1 MRDEILKLLK
11 ESEVPLTE
19 LNIQDKLS
27 EKVSLDKLCEELRTM
42 EKCGDLYVTKKGK
55 YTVYE
60 NTHLKV
66 GKLSV
71 SKKGFGFVIMENEP
85 DIHIKKEN
93 MNGAI
98 HNDLVACEYISEEEG
113 RIVKIIDRSFDT
125 IIGEY
130 TIDTDNKGKIILDD
144 TRMKIDIIIDEKN
157 RNGAMPG
164 HKVIVKPYTQIGNN
178 KYYGEVDKKELTS
191 AAIKGMMNYLSDDY
205 SMYFTEDEKNDFNE
219 RLNGVYT
226 GLGVEITNDASN
238 NAMIVTVFDNSSA
251 KDANLKPGDIIA
263 KINGED
269 VLGLGKEE
277 VVKKIKGKNNYSF
290 NMSVLRD
297 NNLIDVKVVTK
308 SITLSSVTSSV
319 IEKDNEKIGYI
330 YISIFALNTYDQFKK
345 QLEELEKMKITSLII
360 DVRSNTGGHLT
371 SVTSILDLFLNK
383 TDVLYQI
390 KSKDKIKKVY
400 GTETSTRKYPIVVL
414 TNELSASASEIL
426 ASALKEAYGA
436 KTVGIKTFGKG
447 TMQNMLDLE
456 NGGMIKVT
464 TEEWLTSKG
473 NKINKEG
480 VPVDYEVKL
489 DEKYASNPSK
499 ETDNQLQKAIEV
511 LTKANN

>member
-1 MRDEILKLLK
+1 MEEK
-11 ESEVPLTE
+11 EKKKSNKTSKT
-19 LNIQDKLS
+19 NK
-27 EKVSLDKLCEELRTM
+27 EKQVKKSVNKSKNNEKINKEKSKEQVKNNKKKEVSLVEEQKVKKILVKEEDKKKLEEKN
-42 EKCGDLYVTKKGK
+42 EVVKTKNIFKRLLNK
-55 YTVYE
+55 LNPEE
-60 NTHLKV
+60 NKFNFL
-66 GKLSV
+66 
-71 SKKGFGFVIMENEP
+71 E
-85 DIHIKKEN
+85 
-93 MNGAI
+93 
-98 HNDLVACEYISEEEG
+98 
-113 RIVKIIDRSFDT
+113 
-125 IIGEY
+125 
-130 TIDTDNKGKIILDD
+130 IILLMFMAFVVGVFASQAISLKIPILNNTTVIED
-144 TRMKIDIIIDEKN
+144 TSELTRVYNLII
-157 RNGAMPG
+157 
-164 HKVIVKPYTQIGNN
+164 N

-330 YISIFALNTYDQFKK
+330 YISIFALNTYDQFKE

-383 TDVLYQI
+383 TDVMYQI

-489 DEKYASNPSK
+489 DEKYASNPSE

>member
-1 MRDEILKLLK
+1 MEEK
-11 ESEVPLTE
+11 EKKKSNKTSKT
-19 LNIQDKLS
+19 NK
-27 EKVSLDKLCEELRTM
+27 EKQVKKSVNKSKNNEKINKEKSKEQVKNNKKKEVSLVEEQKVKKILVKEEDKKKLEEKN
-42 EKCGDLYVTKKGK
+42 EVVKTKNIFKRLLNK
-55 YTVYE
+55 LNPEE
-60 NTHLKV
+60 NKFNFL
-66 GKLSV
+66 
-71 SKKGFGFVIMENEP
+71 E
-85 DIHIKKEN
+85 
-93 MNGAI
+93 
-98 HNDLVACEYISEEEG
+98 
-113 RIVKIIDRSFDT
+113 
-125 IIGEY
+125 
-130 TIDTDNKGKIILDD
+130 IILLMFMAFVVGVFASQAISLKIPILNNTTVIED
-144 TRMKIDIIIDEKN
+144 TSELTRVYNLII
-157 RNGAMPG
+157 
-164 HKVIVKPYTQIGNN
+164 N

-251 KDANLKPGDIIA
+251 KEANLKPGDIIA

-297 NNLIDVKVVTK
+297 NNLIDVKVATK

-330 YISIFALNTYDQFKK
+330 YISIFALNTYDQFKE

>member
-1 MRDEILKLLK
+1 MEEK
-11 ESEVPLTE
+11 EKKKSNKTSKT
-19 LNIQDKLS
+19 NK
-27 EKVSLDKLCEELRTM
+27 EKQVKKSVNKSKNNEKINKEKSKEQVKANKKKEVSLVEEQKVKKILVKEEDKKKLEEKN
-42 EKCGDLYVTKKGK
+42 EVVKTKNIFKRLLNK
-55 YTVYE
+55 LNPEE
-60 NTHLKV
+60 NKFNFL
-66 GKLSV
+66 
-71 SKKGFGFVIMENEP
+71 E
-85 DIHIKKEN
+85 
-93 MNGAI
+93 
-98 HNDLVACEYISEEEG
+98 
-113 RIVKIIDRSFDT
+113 
-125 IIGEY
+125 
-130 TIDTDNKGKIILDD
+130 IILLMFMAFVVGVFASQAISLKIPILNNTTVIED
-144 TRMKIDIIIDEKN
+144 TSELTRVYNLIIN
-157 RNGAMPG
+157 R
-164 HKVIVKPYTQIGNN
+164 
-178 KYYGEVDKKELTS
+178 YYGEVDKKELTS

-277 VVKKIKGKNNYSF
+277 VVKKIKGKSNYSF

-330 YISIFALNTYDQFKK
+330 YISIFALNTYDQFKE

>member
-1 MRDEILKLLK
+1 MEENEKKKSNKTSKTNK
-11 ESEVPLTE
+11 EKQVKKSV
-19 LNIQDKLS
+19 NKS
-27 EKVSLDKLCEELRTM
+27 KNNEKINKEKSKEQVKNNKKKEVSLVEEQKVKKILVKEEDKKKLEEKN
-42 EKCGDLYVTKKGK
+42 EVVKTKNIFKRLLNK
-55 YTVYE
+55 LNPEE
-60 NTHLKV
+60 NKFNFL
-66 GKLSV
+66 
-71 SKKGFGFVIMENEP
+71 E
-85 DIHIKKEN
+85 
-93 MNGAI
+93 
-98 HNDLVACEYISEEEG
+98 
-113 RIVKIIDRSFDT
+113 
-125 IIGEY
+125 
-130 TIDTDNKGKIILDD
+130 IILLMFMAFVVGVFASQAISLKIPILNNTTVIED
-144 TRMKIDIIIDEKN
+144 TSELTRVYNLII
-157 RNGAMPG
+157 
-164 HKVIVKPYTQIGNN
+164 N

-330 YISIFALNTYDQFKK
+330 YISIFALNTYDQFKE

-383 TDVLYQI
+383 TDVMYQI

>member
-1 MRDEILKLLK
+1 MK
-11 ESEVPLTE
+11 E
-19 LNIQDKLS
+19 K
-27 EKVSLDKLCEELRTM
+27 EKKKSNKTSKTNKEKQVKKSVNKSKNNEKINKEKSKEQVKANKKKEVSLVEEQKVKKILVKEEDKKKLEEKN
-42 EKCGDLYVTKKGK
+42 EVAKTKNIFKRLLNK
-55 YTVYE
+55 LNPEE
-60 NTHLKV
+60 NKFNFL
-66 GKLSV
+66 
-71 SKKGFGFVIMENEP
+71 E
-85 DIHIKKEN
+85 
-93 MNGAI
+93 
-98 HNDLVACEYISEEEG
+98 
-113 RIVKIIDRSFDT
+113 
-125 IIGEY
+125 
-130 TIDTDNKGKIILDD
+130 IILLMFMAFVVGVFASQAISLKIPILNNTTVIED
-144 TRMKIDIIIDEKN
+144 TSELTRVYNLII
-157 RNGAMPG
+157 
-164 HKVIVKPYTQIGNN
+164 N

-263 KINGED
+263 KINGES
-269 VLGLGKEE
+269 VLGLGKDE
-277 VVKKIKGKNNYSF
+277 VVKKIKGKSNYSF

-330 YISIFALNTYDQFKK
+330 YISIFALNTYDQFKE

-400 GTETSTRKYPIVVL
+400 GTDASTRKYPIVVL

>member
-1 MRDEILKLLK
+1 MEEKEKKKSNKTSKTNKEKQVKKSVNKSKNNEKINKEKSKEQVKNNKKKEVSLVEEQKVKKILVKEEDKKKLEEKNEGAKTKNIFKRLLNKLNPEENKFNFLEIILLMFMAFVVGVFASQAISLKIPILKNTTVI
-11 ESEVPLTE
+11 EDTSELT
-19 LNIQDKLS
+19 
-27 EKVSLDKLCEELRTM
+27 R
-42 EKCGDLYVTKKGK
+42 
-55 YTVYE
+55 VY
-60 NTHLKV
+60 NL
-66 GKLSV
+66 
-71 SKKGFGFVIMENEP
+71 
-85 DIHIKKEN
+85 
-93 MNGAI
+93 
-98 HNDLVACEYISEEEG
+98 
-113 RIVKIIDRSFDT
+113 II
-125 IIGEY
+125 
-130 TIDTDNKGKIILDD
+130 
-144 TRMKIDIIIDEKN
+144 
-157 RNGAMPG
+157 
-164 HKVIVKPYTQIGNN
+164 N

-330 YISIFALNTYDQFKK
+330 YISIFALNTYDQFKE

-400 GTETSTRKYPIVVL
+400 GTDASTRKYPIVVL

>member
-1 MRDEILKLLK
+1 MEEK
-11 ESEVPLTE
+11 EKKKSNKTSKT
-19 LNIQDKLS
+19 NK
-27 EKVSLDKLCEELRTM
+27 EKQVKKSVNKSKNNEKINKEKSKEQVKNNKKKEVSLVEEQKVKKILVKEEDKKKLEEKN
-42 EKCGDLYVTKKGK
+42 EVVKTKNIFKRLLNK
-55 YTVYE
+55 LNPEE
-60 NTHLKV
+60 NKFNFL
-66 GKLSV
+66 
-71 SKKGFGFVIMENEP
+71 E
-85 DIHIKKEN
+85 
-93 MNGAI
+93 
-98 HNDLVACEYISEEEG
+98 
-113 RIVKIIDRSFDT
+113 
-125 IIGEY
+125 
-130 TIDTDNKGKIILDD
+130 IILLMFMAFVVGVFASQAISLKIPILNNTTVIED
-144 TRMKIDIIIDEKN
+144 TSELTRVYNLIIN
-157 RNGAMPG
+157 R
-164 HKVIVKPYTQIGNN
+164 
-178 KYYGEVDKKELTS
+178 YYGEVDKKELTS

-330 YISIFALNTYDQFKK
+330 YISIFALNTYDQFKE

>member
-1 MRDEILKLLK
+1 MK
-11 ESEVPLTE
+11 E
-19 LNIQDKLS
+19 K
-27 EKVSLDKLCEELRTM
+27 EKKKSNKTSKTNKEKQVKKSVNKSKNNEKINKEKSKEQVKNNKKKEVSLVEEQKVKKILVKEEDKKKLEEKN
-42 EKCGDLYVTKKGK
+42 EVVKTKNIFKRLLNK
-55 YTVYE
+55 LNPEE
-60 NTHLKV
+60 NKFNFL
-66 GKLSV
+66 
-71 SKKGFGFVIMENEP
+71 E
-85 DIHIKKEN
+85 
-93 MNGAI
+93 
-98 HNDLVACEYISEEEG
+98 
-113 RIVKIIDRSFDT
+113 
-125 IIGEY
+125 
-130 TIDTDNKGKIILDD
+130 IILLMFMAFVVGVFASQAISLKIPILNNTTVIED
-144 TRMKIDIIIDEKN
+144 TSELTRVYNLII
-157 RNGAMPG
+157 
-164 HKVIVKPYTQIGNN
+164 N

-330 YISIFALNTYDQFKK
+330 YISIFALNTYDQFKE

-383 TDVLYQI
+383 TDVLYQV

>member
-1 MRDEILKLLK
+1 MEEK
-11 ESEVPLTE
+11 EKKKSNKTSKTNKEMQVKKSV
-19 LNIQDKLS
+19 NKS
-27 EKVSLDKLCEELRTM
+27 KNNEKINKEKSKEQVKNNKKKEVSLVEEQKVKKILVKEEDKKKLEEKN
-42 EKCGDLYVTKKGK
+42 EVVKTKNIFKRLLNK
-55 YTVYE
+55 LNPEE
-60 NTHLKV
+60 NKFNFL
-66 GKLSV
+66 
-71 SKKGFGFVIMENEP
+71 E
-85 DIHIKKEN
+85 
-93 MNGAI
+93 
-98 HNDLVACEYISEEEG
+98 
-113 RIVKIIDRSFDT
+113 
-125 IIGEY
+125 
-130 TIDTDNKGKIILDD
+130 IILLMFMAFVVGVFASQAISLKIPILNNTTVIED
-144 TRMKIDIIIDEKN
+144 TSELTRVYNLIIN
-157 RNGAMPG
+157 R
-164 HKVIVKPYTQIGNN
+164 
-178 KYYGEVDKKELTS
+178 YYGEVDKKELTS

-330 YISIFALNTYDQFKK
+330 YISIFALNTYDQFKE

>member
-1 MRDEILKLLK
+1 MEEK
-11 ESEVPLTE
+11 EKKKSNKTSKT
-19 LNIQDKLS
+19 NK
-27 EKVSLDKLCEELRTM
+27 EKQVKKSVNKSKNNEKINKEKSKEQVKNNKKKEVSLVEEQKVKKILVKEEDKKKLEEKN
-42 EKCGDLYVTKKGK
+42 EVVKTKNIFKRLLNK
-55 YTVYE
+55 LNPEE
-60 NTHLKV
+60 NKFNFL
-66 GKLSV
+66 
-71 SKKGFGFVIMENEP
+71 E
-85 DIHIKKEN
+85 
-93 MNGAI
+93 
-98 HNDLVACEYISEEEG
+98 
-113 RIVKIIDRSFDT
+113 
-125 IIGEY
+125 
-130 TIDTDNKGKIILDD
+130 IILLMFMAFVVGVFASQAISLKIPILNNTTVIED
-144 TRMKIDIIIDEKN
+144 TSELTRVYNLII
-157 RNGAMPG
+157 
-164 HKVIVKPYTQIGNN
+164 N

-330 YISIFALNTYDQFKK
+330 YISIFALNTYDQFKE

-383 TDVLYQI
+383 TDVLYQV

-480 VPVDYEVKL
+480 VSVDYEVKL

>member
-1 MRDEILKLLK
+1 MEEK
-11 ESEVPLTE
+11 EKKKSNKTSKT
-19 LNIQDKLS
+19 NK
-27 EKVSLDKLCEELRTM
+27 EKQVKKSVNKSKNNEKINKEKSKEQVKNNKKKEVSLVEEQKVKKILVKEEDKKKLEEKN
-42 EKCGDLYVTKKGK
+42 EVVKTKNIFKRLLNK
-55 YTVYE
+55 LNPEE
-60 NTHLKV
+60 NKFNFL
-66 GKLSV
+66 
-71 SKKGFGFVIMENEP
+71 E
-85 DIHIKKEN
+85 
-93 MNGAI
+93 
-98 HNDLVACEYISEEEG
+98 
-113 RIVKIIDRSFDT
+113 
-125 IIGEY
+125 
-130 TIDTDNKGKIILDD
+130 IILLMFMAFVVGVFASQAISLKIPILNNTTVIED
-144 TRMKIDIIIDEKN
+144 TSELTRVYNLII
-157 RNGAMPG
+157 
-164 HKVIVKPYTQIGNN
+164 N

-330 YISIFALNTYDQFKK
+330 YISIFALNTYDQFKE

-400 GTETSTRKYPIVVL
+400 GTDASTRKYPIVVL

-489 DEKYASNPSK
+489 DEKYASNPSE

>member
-1 MRDEILKLLK
+1 MK
-11 ESEVPLTE
+11 E
-19 LNIQDKLS
+19 K
-27 EKVSLDKLCEELRTM
+27 EKKKSNKTSKTNKEKQVKKSVNKSKNNEKINKEKSKEQVKANKKKEVSLVEEQKVKKILVKEEDKKKLEEKN
-42 EKCGDLYVTKKGK
+42 EVVKTKNIFKRLLNK
-55 YTVYE
+55 LNPEE
-60 NTHLKV
+60 NKFNFL
-66 GKLSV
+66 
-71 SKKGFGFVIMENEP
+71 E
-85 DIHIKKEN
+85 
-93 MNGAI
+93 
-98 HNDLVACEYISEEEG
+98 
-113 RIVKIIDRSFDT
+113 
-125 IIGEY
+125 
-130 TIDTDNKGKIILDD
+130 IILLMFMAFVVGVFASQAISLKIPILNNTTVIED
-144 TRMKIDIIIDEKN
+144 TSELTRVYNLIIN
-157 RNGAMPG
+157 R
-164 HKVIVKPYTQIGNN
+164 
-178 KYYGEVDKKELTS
+178 YYGEVDKKELTS

-330 YISIFALNTYDQFKK
+330 YISIFALNTYDQFKE

-383 TDVLYQI
+383 TDVLYQV

-400 GTETSTRKYPIVVL
+400 GTDASTRKYPIVVL

>member
-1 MRDEILKLLK
+1 MEEK
-11 ESEVPLTE
+11 EKKKSNKTSKT
-19 LNIQDKLS
+19 NK
-27 EKVSLDKLCEELRTM
+27 EKQVKKSVNKSKNNEKINKEKSKEQVKNNKKKEVSLVEEQKVKKILVKEEDKKKLEEKN
-42 EKCGDLYVTKKGK
+42 EVVKTKNIFKRLLNK
-55 YTVYE
+55 LNPEE
-60 NTHLKV
+60 NKFNFL
-66 GKLSV
+66 
-71 SKKGFGFVIMENEP
+71 E
-85 DIHIKKEN
+85 
-93 MNGAI
+93 
-98 HNDLVACEYISEEEG
+98 
-113 RIVKIIDRSFDT
+113 
-125 IIGEY
+125 
-130 TIDTDNKGKIILDD
+130 IILLMFMAFVVGVFASQAISLKIPILNNTTVIED
-144 TRMKIDIIIDEKN
+144 TSELTRVYNLII
-157 RNGAMPG
+157 
-164 HKVIVKPYTQIGNN
+164 N

-330 YISIFALNTYDQFKK
+330 YISIFALNTYDQFKE

-383 TDVLYQI
+383 TDVMYQI

-426 ASALKEAYGA
+426 ASALNEAYGA

>member
-1 MRDEILKLLK
+1 MEENEKKKSNKTSKTNK
-11 ESEVPLTE
+11 EKQVKKSV
-19 LNIQDKLS
+19 NKS
-27 EKVSLDKLCEELRTM
+27 KNNEKINKEKSKEQVKNNKKKEVSLVEEQKVKKILVKEEDKKKLEEKN
-42 EKCGDLYVTKKGK
+42 EVVKTKNIFKRLLNK
-55 YTVYE
+55 LNPEE
-60 NTHLKV
+60 NKFNFL
-66 GKLSV
+66 
-71 SKKGFGFVIMENEP
+71 E
-85 DIHIKKEN
+85 
-93 MNGAI
+93 
-98 HNDLVACEYISEEEG
+98 
-113 RIVKIIDRSFDT
+113 
-125 IIGEY
+125 
-130 TIDTDNKGKIILDD
+130 IILLMFMAFVVGVFASQAISLKIPILNNTTVIED
-144 TRMKIDIIIDEKN
+144 TSELTRVYNLII
-157 RNGAMPG
+157 
-164 HKVIVKPYTQIGNN
+164 N

-330 YISIFALNTYDQFKK
+330 YISIFALNTYDQFKE

-383 TDVLYQI
+383 TDVMYQI

-489 DEKYASNPSK
+489 DEKYASNPSE

>member
-1 MRDEILKLLK
+1 MEEK
-11 ESEVPLTE
+11 EKKKSNKTSKT
-19 LNIQDKLS
+19 NK
-27 EKVSLDKLCEELRTM
+27 EKQVKKSVNKSKNNEKINKEKSKEQVKNNKKKEVSLVEEQKVKKILVKEEDKKKLEEKN
-42 EKCGDLYVTKKGK
+42 EVAKTKNIFKRLLNK
-55 YTVYE
+55 LNPEE
-60 NTHLKV
+60 NKFNFL
-66 GKLSV
+66 
-71 SKKGFGFVIMENEP
+71 E
-85 DIHIKKEN
+85 
-93 MNGAI
+93 
-98 HNDLVACEYISEEEG
+98 
-113 RIVKIIDRSFDT
+113 
-125 IIGEY
+125 
-130 TIDTDNKGKIILDD
+130 IILLMFMAFVVGVFASQAISLKIPILNNTTVIED
-144 TRMKIDIIIDEKN
+144 TSELTRVYNLII
-157 RNGAMPG
+157 
-164 HKVIVKPYTQIGNN
+164 N

>member
-1 MRDEILKLLK
+1 MEEK
-11 ESEVPLTE
+11 EKKKSNKTSKT
-19 LNIQDKLS
+19 NK
-27 EKVSLDKLCEELRTM
+27 EKQVKKSVNKSKNNEKINKEKSKEQVKNNKKKEVSLVEEQKVKKILVKEEDKKKLEEKN
-42 EKCGDLYVTKKGK
+42 EVVKTKNIFKRLLNK
-55 YTVYE
+55 LNPEE
-60 NTHLKV
+60 NKFNFL
-66 GKLSV
+66 
-71 SKKGFGFVIMENEP
+71 E
-85 DIHIKKEN
+85 
-93 MNGAI
+93 
-98 HNDLVACEYISEEEG
+98 
-113 RIVKIIDRSFDT
+113 
-125 IIGEY
+125 
-130 TIDTDNKGKIILDD
+130 IILLMFMAFVVGVFASQAISLKIPILNNTTVIED
-144 TRMKIDIIIDEKN
+144 TSELTRVYNLII
-157 RNGAMPG
+157 
-164 HKVIVKPYTQIGNN
+164 N

-277 VVKKIKGKNNYSF
+277 VVKKIKGKSNYSF

-297 NNLIDVKVVTK
+297 DNLIDVKVVTK

>member
-1 MRDEILKLLK
+1 MEEK
-11 ESEVPLTE
+11 EKKKSNKTSKT
-19 LNIQDKLS
+19 NK
-27 EKVSLDKLCEELRTM
+27 EKQVKKSVNKSKNNEKINKEKSKEQVKANKKKEVSLVEEQKVKKILVKEEDKKKLEEKN
-42 EKCGDLYVTKKGK
+42 EVAKTKNIFKRLLNK
-55 YTVYE
+55 LNPEE
-60 NTHLKV
+60 NKFNFL
-66 GKLSV
+66 
-71 SKKGFGFVIMENEP
+71 E
-85 DIHIKKEN
+85 
-93 MNGAI
+93 
-98 HNDLVACEYISEEEG
+98 
-113 RIVKIIDRSFDT
+113 
-125 IIGEY
+125 
-130 TIDTDNKGKIILDD
+130 IILLMFMAFVVGVFASQAISLKIPILNNTTVIED
-144 TRMKIDIIIDEKN
+144 TSELTRVYNLII
-157 RNGAMPG
+157 
-164 HKVIVKPYTQIGNN
+164 N

-330 YISIFALNTYDQFKK
+330 YISIFALNTYDQFKE

-383 TDVLYQI
+383 TDVLYQV

>member
-1 MRDEILKLLK
+1 MEEK
-11 ESEVPLTE
+11 EKKKSNKTSKT
-19 LNIQDKLS
+19 NK
-27 EKVSLDKLCEELRTM
+27 EKQVKKSVNKSKNNEKINKEKSKEQVKANKKKEVSLVEEQKVKKILVKEEDKKKLEEKN
-42 EKCGDLYVTKKGK
+42 EVAKTKNIFKRLLNK
-55 YTVYE
+55 LNPEE
-60 NTHLKV
+60 NKFNFL
-66 GKLSV
+66 
-71 SKKGFGFVIMENEP
+71 E
-85 DIHIKKEN
+85 
-93 MNGAI
+93 
-98 HNDLVACEYISEEEG
+98 
-113 RIVKIIDRSFDT
+113 
-125 IIGEY
+125 
-130 TIDTDNKGKIILDD
+130 IILLMFMAFVVGVFASQAISLKIPILNNTTVIED
-144 TRMKIDIIIDEKN
+144 TSELTRVYNLII
-157 RNGAMPG
+157 
-164 HKVIVKPYTQIGNN
+164 N

-277 VVKKIKGKNNYSF
+277 VVKKIKGKSNYSF

-297 NNLIDVKVVTK
+297 DNLIDVKVVTK

-330 YISIFALNTYDQFKK
+330 YISIFALNTYDQFKE
-345 QLEELEKMKITSLII
+345 QLEELEKKKITSLII

-499 ETDNQLQKAIEV
+499 ETDNQLQKASEV
-511 LTKANN
+511 LT

>member
-1 MRDEILKLLK
+1 MEEK
-11 ESEVPLTE
+11 EKKKSNKTSKT
-19 LNIQDKLS
+19 NK
-27 EKVSLDKLCEELRTM
+27 EKQVKKSVNKSKNNEKINKEKSKEQVKANKKKEVSLVEEQKVKKILVKEEDKKKLEEKN
-42 EKCGDLYVTKKGK
+42 EVAKTKNIFKRLLNK
-55 YTVYE
+55 LNPEE
-60 NTHLKV
+60 NKFNFL
-66 GKLSV
+66 
-71 SKKGFGFVIMENEP
+71 E
-85 DIHIKKEN
+85 
-93 MNGAI
+93 
-98 HNDLVACEYISEEEG
+98 
-113 RIVKIIDRSFDT
+113 
-125 IIGEY
+125 
-130 TIDTDNKGKIILDD
+130 IILLMFMAFVVGVFASQAISLKIPILNNTTVIED
-144 TRMKIDIIIDEKN
+144 TSELTRVYNLII
-157 RNGAMPG
+157 
-164 HKVIVKPYTQIGNN
+164 N

>member
-1 MRDEILKLLK
+1 MEEK
-11 ESEVPLTE
+11 EKKKSNKTSKT
-19 LNIQDKLS
+19 NK
-27 EKVSLDKLCEELRTM
+27 EKQVKKSVNKSKNNEKINKEKSKEQVKNNKKKEVSLVEEQKVKKILVKEEDKKKLEEKN
-42 EKCGDLYVTKKGK
+42 EVAKTKNIFKRLLNK
-55 YTVYE
+55 LNPEE
-60 NTHLKV
+60 NKFNFL
-66 GKLSV
+66 
-71 SKKGFGFVIMENEP
+71 E
-85 DIHIKKEN
+85 
-93 MNGAI
+93 
-98 HNDLVACEYISEEEG
+98 
-113 RIVKIIDRSFDT
+113 
-125 IIGEY
+125 
-130 TIDTDNKGKIILDD
+130 IILLMFMAFVVGVFASQAISLKIPILNNTTVIED
-144 TRMKIDIIIDEKN
+144 TSELTRVYNLII
-157 RNGAMPG
+157 
-164 HKVIVKPYTQIGNN
+164 N

-277 VVKKIKGKNNYSF
+277 VVKKIKGKSNYSF

-297 NNLIDVKVVTK
+297 DNLIDVKVVTK

-383 TDVLYQI
+383 TDVLYQV

>member
-1 MRDEILKLLK
+1 MEEK
-11 ESEVPLTE
+11 EKKKSNKTSKT
-19 LNIQDKLS
+19 NK
-27 EKVSLDKLCEELRTM
+27 EKQVKKSVNKSKNNEKINKEKSKEQVKANKKKEVSLVEEQKVKKILVKEEDKKKLEEKN
-42 EKCGDLYVTKKGK
+42 EVAKTKNIFKRLLNK
-55 YTVYE
+55 LNPEE
-60 NTHLKV
+60 NKFNFL
-66 GKLSV
+66 
-71 SKKGFGFVIMENEP
+71 E
-85 DIHIKKEN
+85 
-93 MNGAI
+93 
-98 HNDLVACEYISEEEG
+98 
-113 RIVKIIDRSFDT
+113 
-125 IIGEY
+125 
-130 TIDTDNKGKIILDD
+130 IILLMFMAFVVGVFASQAISLKIPILNNTTVIED
-144 TRMKIDIIIDEKN
+144 TSELTRVYNLII
-157 RNGAMPG
+157 
-164 HKVIVKPYTQIGNN
+164 N

-277 VVKKIKGKNNYSF
+277 VVKKIKGKSNYSF

-297 NNLIDVKVVTK
+297 DNLIDVKVVTK

>member
-1 MRDEILKLLK
+1 MEEK
-11 ESEVPLTE
+11 EKKKSNKTSKT
-19 LNIQDKLS
+19 NK
-27 EKVSLDKLCEELRTM
+27 EKQVKKSVNKSKNNEKINKEKSKEQVKANKKKEVSLVEEQKVKKILVKEEDKKKLEEKN
-42 EKCGDLYVTKKGK
+42 EVVKTKNIFKRLLNK
-55 YTVYE
+55 LNPEE
-60 NTHLKV
+60 NKFNFL
-66 GKLSV
+66 
-71 SKKGFGFVIMENEP
+71 E
-85 DIHIKKEN
+85 
-93 MNGAI
+93 
-98 HNDLVACEYISEEEG
+98 
-113 RIVKIIDRSFDT
+113 
-125 IIGEY
+125 
-130 TIDTDNKGKIILDD
+130 IILLMFMAFIVGVFASQAISLKIPILNNTTVIED
-144 TRMKIDIIIDEKN
+144 TSELTRVYNLII
-157 RNGAMPG
+157 
-164 HKVIVKPYTQIGNN
+164 N

-277 VVKKIKGKNNYSF
+277 VVKKIKGKSNYSF

-330 YISIFALNTYDQFKK
+330 YISIFALNTYDQFKE

-400 GTETSTRKYPIVVL
+400 GTDASTRKYPIVVL

>member
-1 MRDEILKLLK
+1 MEEK
-11 ESEVPLTE
+11 EKKKSNKTSKT
-19 LNIQDKLS
+19 NK
-27 EKVSLDKLCEELRTM
+27 EKQVKKSVNKSKNNEKINKEKSKEQVKANKKKEVSLVEEQKVKKILVKEEDKKKLEEKN
-42 EKCGDLYVTKKGK
+42 EVAKTKNIFKRLLNK
-55 YTVYE
+55 LNPEE
-60 NTHLKV
+60 NKFNFL
-66 GKLSV
+66 
-71 SKKGFGFVIMENEP
+71 E
-85 DIHIKKEN
+85 
-93 MNGAI
+93 
-98 HNDLVACEYISEEEG
+98 
-113 RIVKIIDRSFDT
+113 
-125 IIGEY
+125 
-130 TIDTDNKGKIILDD
+130 IILLMFMAFVVGVFASQAISLKIPILNNTTVIED
-144 TRMKIDIIIDEKN
+144 TSELTRVYNLII
-157 RNGAMPG
+157 
-164 HKVIVKPYTQIGNN
+164 N

-400 GTETSTRKYPIVVL
+400 GTDASTRKYPIVVL

>member
-1 MRDEILKLLK
+1 MEEK
-11 ESEVPLTE
+11 EKKKSNKTSKT
-19 LNIQDKLS
+19 NK
-27 EKVSLDKLCEELRTM
+27 EKQVKKSVNKSKNNEKINKEKSKEQVKANKKKEVSLVEEQKVKKILVKEEDKKKLEEKN
-42 EKCGDLYVTKKGK
+42 EVVKTKNIFKRLLNKLNPEENKFNFLEIILLMFMAFVVGVFASQAISLK
-55 YTVYE
+55 IPILNNTTVIE
-60 NTHLKV
+60 NT
-66 GKLSV
+66 
-71 SKKGFGFVIMENEP
+71 
-85 DIHIKKEN
+85 
-93 MNGAI
+93 
-98 HNDLVACEYISEEEG
+98 SELT
-113 RIVKIIDRSFDT
+113 RVYNLII
-125 IIGEY
+125 
-130 TIDTDNKGKIILDD
+130 
-144 TRMKIDIIIDEKN
+144 N
-157 RNGAMPG
+157 R
-164 HKVIVKPYTQIGNN
+164 
-178 KYYGEVDKKELTS
+178 YYGEVDKKELTS

-330 YISIFALNTYDQFKK
+330 YISIFALNTYDQFKE

-383 TDVLYQI
+383 TDVMYQI

-489 DEKYASNPSK
+489 DEKYASNPSE

>member
-1 MRDEILKLLK
+1 MK
-11 ESEVPLTE
+11 E
-19 LNIQDKLS
+19 K
-27 EKVSLDKLCEELRTM
+27 EKKKSNKTSKTNKEKQVKKSVNKSKNNEKINKEKSKEQVKNNKKKEVSLVEEQKVKKILVKEEDKKKLEEKN
-42 EKCGDLYVTKKGK
+42 EVAKTKNIFKRLLNK
-55 YTVYE
+55 LNPEE
-60 NTHLKV
+60 NKFNFL
-66 GKLSV
+66 
-71 SKKGFGFVIMENEP
+71 E
-85 DIHIKKEN
+85 
-93 MNGAI
+93 
-98 HNDLVACEYISEEEG
+98 
-113 RIVKIIDRSFDT
+113 
-125 IIGEY
+125 
-130 TIDTDNKGKIILDD
+130 IILLMFMASVVGVFASQAISLKIPILNNTTVIED
-144 TRMKIDIIIDEKN
+144 TSELTRVYNLII
-157 RNGAMPG
+157 
-164 HKVIVKPYTQIGNN
+164 N

-330 YISIFALNTYDQFKK
+330 YISIFALNTYDQFKE

>member
-1 MRDEILKLLK
+1 MEEK
-11 ESEVPLTE
+11 EKKKSNKTSKT
-19 LNIQDKLS
+19 NK
-27 EKVSLDKLCEELRTM
+27 EKQVKKSVNKSKNNEKINKEKSKEQVKNNKKKEVSLVEEQKVKKILVKEEDKKKLEEKN
-42 EKCGDLYVTKKGK
+42 EVVKTKNIFKRLLNK
-55 YTVYE
+55 LNPEE
-60 NTHLKV
+60 NKFNFL
-66 GKLSV
+66 
-71 SKKGFGFVIMENEP
+71 E
-85 DIHIKKEN
+85 
-93 MNGAI
+93 
-98 HNDLVACEYISEEEG
+98 
-113 RIVKIIDRSFDT
+113 
-125 IIGEY
+125 
-130 TIDTDNKGKIILDD
+130 IILLMFMAFVVGVFASQAISLKIPILNNTTVIED
-144 TRMKIDIIIDEKN
+144 TSELTRVYNLII
-157 RNGAMPG
+157 
-164 HKVIVKPYTQIGNN
+164 N

-330 YISIFALNTYDQFKK
+330 YISIFALNTYDQFKE

-400 GTETSTRKYPIVVL
+400 GTDASTRKYPIVVL

-511 LTKANN
+511 LKGE

>member
-1 MRDEILKLLK
+1 MK
-11 ESEVPLTE
+11 E
-19 LNIQDKLS
+19 K
-27 EKVSLDKLCEELRTM
+27 EKKKSNKTSKTNKEKQVKKSVNKSKNNEKINKEKSKEQVKNNKKKEVSLVEEQKVKKILVKEEDKKKLEEKN
-42 EKCGDLYVTKKGK
+42 EVVKTKNIFKRLLNK
-55 YTVYE
+55 LNPEE
-60 NTHLKV
+60 NKFNFL
-66 GKLSV
+66 
-71 SKKGFGFVIMENEP
+71 E
-85 DIHIKKEN
+85 
-93 MNGAI
+93 
-98 HNDLVACEYISEEEG
+98 
-113 RIVKIIDRSFDT
+113 
-125 IIGEY
+125 
-130 TIDTDNKGKIILDD
+130 IILLMFMAFVVGVFASQAISLKIPILNNTTVIED
-144 TRMKIDIIIDEKN
+144 TSELTRVYNLII
-157 RNGAMPG
+157 
-164 HKVIVKPYTQIGNN
+164 N

-277 VVKKIKGKNNYSF
+277 VVKKIKGKSNYSF

-297 NNLIDVKVVTK
+297 DNLIDVKVVTK

>member
-1 MRDEILKLLK
+1 MEEK
-11 ESEVPLTE
+11 EKKKSNKTSKT
-19 LNIQDKLS
+19 NK
-27 EKVSLDKLCEELRTM
+27 EKQVKKSVNKSKNNEKINKEKSKEQVKNNKKKEVSLVEEQKVKKILVKEEDKKKLEEKN
-42 EKCGDLYVTKKGK
+42 EVVKTKNIFKRLLNK
-55 YTVYE
+55 LNPEE
-60 NTHLKV
+60 NKFNFL
-66 GKLSV
+66 
-71 SKKGFGFVIMENEP
+71 E
-85 DIHIKKEN
+85 
-93 MNGAI
+93 
-98 HNDLVACEYISEEEG
+98 
-113 RIVKIIDRSFDT
+113 
-125 IIGEY
+125 
-130 TIDTDNKGKIILDD
+130 IILLMFMAFVVGVFASQAISLKIPILNNTTVIED
-144 TRMKIDIIIDEKN
+144 TSELTRVYNLII
-157 RNGAMPG
+157 
-164 HKVIVKPYTQIGNN
+164 N

-191 AAIKGMMNYLSDDY
+191 AAINGMMNYLSDDY

-330 YISIFALNTYDQFKK
+330 YISIFALNTYDQFKE

-383 TDVLYQI
+383 TDVMYQI

>member
-1 MRDEILKLLK
+1 MEEK
-11 ESEVPLTE
+11 EKKKSNKTSKT
-19 LNIQDKLS
+19 NK
-27 EKVSLDKLCEELRTM
+27 EKQVKKSVNKSKNNEKINKEKSKEQVKNNKKKEVSLVEEQKVKKILVKEEDKKKLEEKN
-42 EKCGDLYVTKKGK
+42 EVVKTKNIFKRLLNK
-55 YTVYE
+55 LNPEE
-60 NTHLKV
+60 NKFNFL
-66 GKLSV
+66 
-71 SKKGFGFVIMENEP
+71 E
-85 DIHIKKEN
+85 
-93 MNGAI
+93 
-98 HNDLVACEYISEEEG
+98 
-113 RIVKIIDRSFDT
+113 
-125 IIGEY
+125 
-130 TIDTDNKGKIILDD
+130 IILLMFMAFVVGVFASQAISLKIPILNNTTVIED
-144 TRMKIDIIIDEKN
+144 TSELTRVYNLII
-157 RNGAMPG
+157 
-164 HKVIVKPYTQIGNN
+164 N

-330 YISIFALNTYDQFKK
+330 YISIFALNTYDQFKE

-383 TDVLYQI
+383 TDVMYQI

-489 DEKYASNPSK
+489 DDKYASNPSK

>member
-1 MRDEILKLLK
+1 MEEK
-11 ESEVPLTE
+11 EKKKSNKTSKT
-19 LNIQDKLS
+19 NK
-27 EKVSLDKLCEELRTM
+27 EKQVKKGVNKSKNNEKINKEKSKEQVKNNKKKEVSLVEEQKVKKILVKEEDKKKLEEKN
-42 EKCGDLYVTKKGK
+42 EVVKTKNIFKRLLNK
-55 YTVYE
+55 LNPEE
-60 NTHLKV
+60 NKFNFL
-66 GKLSV
+66 
-71 SKKGFGFVIMENEP
+71 E
-85 DIHIKKEN
+85 
-93 MNGAI
+93 
-98 HNDLVACEYISEEEG
+98 
-113 RIVKIIDRSFDT
+113 
-125 IIGEY
+125 
-130 TIDTDNKGKIILDD
+130 IILLMFMAFVVGVFASQAISLKIPILNNTTVIED
-144 TRMKIDIIIDEKN
+144 TSELTRVYNLIIN
-157 RNGAMPG
+157 R
-164 HKVIVKPYTQIGNN
+164 
-178 KYYGEVDKKELTS
+178 YYGEVDKKELTS

-330 YISIFALNTYDQFKK
+330 YISIFALNTYDQFKE

-383 TDVLYQI
+383 TDVMYQI

-400 GTETSTRKYPIVVL
+400 GTDASTRKYPIVVL

>member
-1 MRDEILKLLK
+1 MK
-11 ESEVPLTE
+11 E
-19 LNIQDKLS
+19 K
-27 EKVSLDKLCEELRTM
+27 EKKKSNKTSKTNKEKQVKKSVNKSKNNEKINKEKSKEQVKANKKKEVSLVEEQKVKKILVKEEDKKKLEEKN
-42 EKCGDLYVTKKGK
+42 EVAKTKNIFKRLLNK
-55 YTVYE
+55 LNPEE
-60 NTHLKV
+60 NKFNFL
-66 GKLSV
+66 
-71 SKKGFGFVIMENEP
+71 E
-85 DIHIKKEN
+85 
-93 MNGAI
+93 
-98 HNDLVACEYISEEEG
+98 
-113 RIVKIIDRSFDT
+113 
-125 IIGEY
+125 
-130 TIDTDNKGKIILDD
+130 IILLMFMAFVVGVFASQAISLKIPILNNTTVIED
-144 TRMKIDIIIDEKN
+144 TSELTRVYNLII
-157 RNGAMPG
+157 
-164 HKVIVKPYTQIGNN
+164 N

-277 VVKKIKGKNNYSF
+277 VVKKIKGKSNYSF

-330 YISIFALNTYDQFKK
+330 YISIFALNTYDQFKE

-400 GTETSTRKYPIVVL
+400 GTDASTRKYPIVVL

>member
-1 MRDEILKLLK
+1 MEEK
-11 ESEVPLTE
+11 EKKKNNKTSKT
-19 LNIQDKLS
+19 NK
-27 EKVSLDKLCEELRTM
+27 EKQVKKSVNKSKNNEKINKEKSKEQVKNNKKKEVSLVEEQKVKKILVKEEDKKKLEEKN
-42 EKCGDLYVTKKGK
+42 EVVKTKNIFKRLLNKLNPEENKFNFLEIILLMFMAFVVGVFASQAISLK
-55 YTVYE
+55 IPILNNTTVIE
-60 NTHLKV
+60 NT
-66 GKLSV
+66 
-71 SKKGFGFVIMENEP
+71 
-85 DIHIKKEN
+85 
-93 MNGAI
+93 
-98 HNDLVACEYISEEEG
+98 SELT
-113 RIVKIIDRSFDT
+113 RVYNLII
-125 IIGEY
+125 
-130 TIDTDNKGKIILDD
+130 
-144 TRMKIDIIIDEKN
+144 N
-157 RNGAMPG
+157 R
-164 HKVIVKPYTQIGNN
+164 
-178 KYYGEVDKKELTS
+178 YYGEVDKKELTS

-251 KDANLKPGDIIA
+251 KEANLKPGDIIA

-330 YISIFALNTYDQFKK
+330 YISIFALNTYDQFKE

-383 TDVLYQI
+383 TDVMYQI

-489 DEKYASNPSK
+489 DEKYASNPSE

>member
-1 MRDEILKLLK
+1 MEEK
-11 ESEVPLTE
+11 EKKKSNKTSKT
-19 LNIQDKLS
+19 NK
-27 EKVSLDKLCEELRTM
+27 EKQVKKSVNKSKNNEKINKEKSKEQVKANKKKEVSLVEEQKVKKILVKEEDKKKLEEKN
-42 EKCGDLYVTKKGK
+42 EVVKTKNIFKRLLNK
-55 YTVYE
+55 LNPEE
-60 NTHLKV
+60 NKFNFL
-66 GKLSV
+66 
-71 SKKGFGFVIMENEP
+71 E
-85 DIHIKKEN
+85 
-93 MNGAI
+93 
-98 HNDLVACEYISEEEG
+98 
-113 RIVKIIDRSFDT
+113 
-125 IIGEY
+125 
-130 TIDTDNKGKIILDD
+130 IILLMFMAFIVGVFASQAISLKIPILNNTTVIED
-144 TRMKIDIIIDEKN
+144 TSELTRVYNLIIN
-157 RNGAMPG
+157 R
-164 HKVIVKPYTQIGNN
+164 
-178 KYYGEVDKKELTS
+178 YYGEVDKKELTS

-277 VVKKIKGKNNYSF
+277 VVKKIKGKSNYSF

-330 YISIFALNTYDQFKK
+330 YISIFALNTYDQFKE

>member
-1 MRDEILKLLK
+1 MEEK
-11 ESEVPLTE
+11 EKKKSNKTSKT
-19 LNIQDKLS
+19 NK
-27 EKVSLDKLCEELRTM
+27 EKQVKKSVNKSKNNEKINKEKSKEQVKNNKKKEVSLVEEQKVKKILVKEEDKKKLEEKN
-42 EKCGDLYVTKKGK
+42 EVVKTKNIFKRLLNK
-55 YTVYE
+55 LNPEE
-60 NTHLKV
+60 NKFNFL
-66 GKLSV
+66 
-71 SKKGFGFVIMENEP
+71 E
-85 DIHIKKEN
+85 
-93 MNGAI
+93 
-98 HNDLVACEYISEEEG
+98 
-113 RIVKIIDRSFDT
+113 
-125 IIGEY
+125 
-130 TIDTDNKGKIILDD
+130 IILLMFMAFVVGVFASQAISLKIPILNNTTVIED
-144 TRMKIDIIIDEKN
+144 TSELTRVYNLIIN
-157 RNGAMPG
+157 R
-164 HKVIVKPYTQIGNN
+164 
-178 KYYGEVDKKELTS
+178 YYGEVDKKELTS

-330 YISIFALNTYDQFKK
+330 YISIFALNTYDQFKE

-489 DEKYASNPSK
+489 DDKYASNPSK

>member
-1 MRDEILKLLK
+1 MEEK
-11 ESEVPLTE
+11 EKKKSNKTSKT
-19 LNIQDKLS
+19 NK
-27 EKVSLDKLCEELRTM
+27 EKQVKKSVNKSKNNEKINKEKSKEQVKNNKKKEVSLVEEQKVKKILVKEEDKKKLEEKN
-42 EKCGDLYVTKKGK
+42 EVAKTKNIFKRLLNK
-55 YTVYE
+55 LNPEE
-60 NTHLKV
+60 NKFNFL
-66 GKLSV
+66 
-71 SKKGFGFVIMENEP
+71 E
-85 DIHIKKEN
+85 
-93 MNGAI
+93 
-98 HNDLVACEYISEEEG
+98 
-113 RIVKIIDRSFDT
+113 
-125 IIGEY
+125 
-130 TIDTDNKGKIILDD
+130 IILLMFMAFVVGVFASQAISLKIPILNNTTVIED
-144 TRMKIDIIIDEKN
+144 TSELTRVYNLII
-157 RNGAMPG
+157 
-164 HKVIVKPYTQIGNN
+164 N

-277 VVKKIKGKNNYSF
+277 VVKKIKGKSNYSF

-330 YISIFALNTYDQFKK
+330 YISIFALNTYDQFKE

>member
-1 MRDEILKLLK
+1 MEEK
-11 ESEVPLTE
+11 EKKKSNKTSKT
-19 LNIQDKLS
+19 NK
-27 EKVSLDKLCEELRTM
+27 EKQVKKSVNKSKNNKKINKEKSKEQVKANKKKEVSLVEEQKVKKILVKEEDKKKLEEKN
-42 EKCGDLYVTKKGK
+42 EVAKTKNIFKRLLNK
-55 YTVYE
+55 LNPEE
-60 NTHLKV
+60 NKFNFL
-66 GKLSV
+66 
-71 SKKGFGFVIMENEP
+71 E
-85 DIHIKKEN
+85 
-93 MNGAI
+93 
-98 HNDLVACEYISEEEG
+98 
-113 RIVKIIDRSFDT
+113 
-125 IIGEY
+125 
-130 TIDTDNKGKIILDD
+130 IILLMFMAFVVGVFASQAISLKIPILNNTTVIED
-144 TRMKIDIIIDEKN
+144 TSELTRVYNLII
-157 RNGAMPG
+157 
-164 HKVIVKPYTQIGNN
+164 N
-178 KYYGEVDKKELTS
+178 KYYGEVDKKELTL

-330 YISIFALNTYDQFKK
+330 YISIFALNTYDQFKE

-400 GTETSTRKYPIVVL
+400 GTDASTRKYPIVVL

>member
-1 MRDEILKLLK
+1 MK
-11 ESEVPLTE
+11 E
-19 LNIQDKLS
+19 K
-27 EKVSLDKLCEELRTM
+27 EKKKSNKTSKTNKEKQVKKSVNKSKNNEKINKEKSKEQVKNNKKKEVSLVEEQKVKKILVKEEDKKKLEEKN
-42 EKCGDLYVTKKGK
+42 EVAKTKNIFKRLLNK
-55 YTVYE
+55 LNPEE
-60 NTHLKV
+60 NKFNFL
-66 GKLSV
+66 
-71 SKKGFGFVIMENEP
+71 E
-85 DIHIKKEN
+85 
-93 MNGAI
+93 
-98 HNDLVACEYISEEEG
+98 
-113 RIVKIIDRSFDT
+113 
-125 IIGEY
+125 
-130 TIDTDNKGKIILDD
+130 IILLMFMAFVVGVFASQAISLKIPILNNTTVIED
-144 TRMKIDIIIDEKN
+144 TSELTRVYNLII
-157 RNGAMPG
+157 
-164 HKVIVKPYTQIGNN
+164 N

-330 YISIFALNTYDQFKK
+330 YISIFALNTYDQFKE

-390 KSKDKIKKVY
+390 KSKDKIKKAY

>member
-1 MRDEILKLLK
+1 MEEK
-11 ESEVPLTE
+11 EKKKSNKTSKT
-19 LNIQDKLS
+19 NK
-27 EKVSLDKLCEELRTM
+27 EKQVKKSVNKSKNNEKINKEKSKEQVKNNKKKEVSLVEEQKVKKILVKEEDKKKLEEKN
-42 EKCGDLYVTKKGK
+42 EVVKTKNIFKRLLNK
-55 YTVYE
+55 LNPEE
-60 NTHLKV
+60 NKFNFL
-66 GKLSV
+66 
-71 SKKGFGFVIMENEP
+71 E
-85 DIHIKKEN
+85 
-93 MNGAI
+93 
-98 HNDLVACEYISEEEG
+98 
-113 RIVKIIDRSFDT
+113 
-125 IIGEY
+125 
-130 TIDTDNKGKIILDD
+130 IILLMFMAFVVGVFASQAISLKIPILNNTTVIED
-144 TRMKIDIIIDEKN
+144 TSELTRVYNLII
-157 RNGAMPG
+157 
-164 HKVIVKPYTQIGNN
+164 N

-330 YISIFALNTYDQFKK
+330 YISIFALNTYDQFKE

-400 GTETSTRKYPIVVL
+400 GTDASTRKYPIVVL

-426 ASALKEAYGA
+426 ESALKEAYGA